1 MDPLLNSRVPY
12 IETSMMSIYNLLNEP
27 YYRFPSLLGNSS
39 VYVISDSE
47 MARYKR
53 AQTEAEILELQR
65 LIDGHKTSIENLE
78 KTIELL
84 RKELPEEP
92 EQKQALPAD

>member
-1 MDPLLNSRVPY
+1 
-12 IETSMMSIYNLLNEP
+12 MMSIYNLLNEP
-27 YYRFPSLLGNSS
+27 YYRFPNLYGGSS

-84 RKELPEEP
+84 QKELPAEE
-92 EQKQALPAD
+92 KQATPPVD

>member
-1 MDPLLNSRVPY
+1 
-12 IETSMMSIYNLLNEP
+12 MSIYNLLNDP
-27 YYRFPSLLGNSS
+27 YGRFPTLFGGTS

-53 AQTEAEILELQR
+53 AQTEAEILELNK
-65 LIDGHKTSIENLE
+65 LIDGHKTSIEHLE

-84 RKELPEEP
+84 QKDLPPAE
-92 EQKQALPAD
+92 EQKQALPVD